1 MGLLRRRGNGGSD
14 VDGFLPI
21 IAPDDFIRPTDYQ
34 YFGCSV
40 NLYEIFNIYRTAI
53 SGFDAKWVTEIYD
66 NGNHS
71 VTGNTF
77 NSYMYG
83 YAIYNAQG
91 DYINSFSFTIPV
103 NTTLTNIFPTNSETE
118 IIKEKWFMIFSK
130 SVGYH
135 FNITQYMKWVYI
147 GGEFWGFSRAT
158 SNNWGIMYLFIDNY
172 RNINVSSD
180 TFDYSSDSG
189 FTHILSGTLHMKG
202 GLIKFGI
209 RALKK
214 ALAITRLECDNIGF
228 DSAVSNTIQDGVCTQ
243 MLNMSGEIVIAPN
256 IVQIGSTSVTAVN
269 ACFYQC
275 PMITSVKMQSNAP
288 IIYNP
293 FTFNLQTPA
302 PIPLYL
308 PTGATGY
315 DTGIWA
321 DTTKFTQ
328 IRY

>member
-1 MGLLRRRGNGGSD
+1 MGLIRRRGNGGSD

-21 IAPDDFIRPTDYQ
+21 IAPDDFIRHTDYQ
-34 YFGCSV
+34 YFGCTV
-40 NLYEIFNIYRTAI
+40 NLYETFQIYQSAL
-53 SGFDAKWVTEIYD
+53 SGFDAKWIVEIYD
-66 NGNHS
+66 GGNHS
-71 VTGNTF
+71 VTGNTS
-77 NSYMYG
+77 NSYKYG
-83 YAIYNAQG
+83 YTTYTSDG
-91 DYINSFSFTIPV
+91 VYIDSYSFTIPI
-103 NTTLTNIFPTNSETE
+103 NTTVTNIFPTNTENE
-118 IIKEKWFMIFSK
+118 IIKEKWFMMFST
-130 SVGYH
+130 SISTVLV
-135 FNITQYMKWVYI
+135 ITQHMKWVYI
-147 GGEFWGFSRAT
+147 AGAIWGISSTT
-158 SNNWGIMYLFIDNY
+158 STNRGIMYLFIDSY
-172 RNINVSSD
+172 RNINATPY

-202 GLIKFGI
+202 GLVKFGV

-243 MLNMSGEIVIAPN
+243 MLNMSGEIVIASN
-256 IVQIGSTSVTAVN
+256 IVQIGTTSVTATN

-293 FTFNLQTPA
+293 FTLNLQTPA